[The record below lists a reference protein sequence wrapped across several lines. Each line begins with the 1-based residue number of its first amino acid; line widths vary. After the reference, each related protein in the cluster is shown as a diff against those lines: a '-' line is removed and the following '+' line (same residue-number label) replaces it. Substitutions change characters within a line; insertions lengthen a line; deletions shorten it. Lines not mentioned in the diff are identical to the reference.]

1 MHTRKEEES
10 GVSMKRIDEISKACQ
25 GNTVVLAVEVL
36 QSSVDLK
43 NVGQGARSLYTQLLI
58 WYSQL
63 FVQSVCNTCQLTS
76 DVQGAQG
83 SIALQ
88 TPQCSIDA
96 NP

>member
-58 WYSQL
+58 
-63 FVQSVCNTCQLTS
+63 S

-88 TPQCSIDA
+88 TPQCSIDTNA
-96 NP
+96 